1 MENFV
6 MPRAGECPLCDGS
19 DGGRSALS
27 VGKCQW
33 WPITITIIVPGARL
47 VVTKRAADSALVA
60 GSELV
65 VIVSCFK

>member
-1 MENFV
+1 

-33 WPITITIIVPGARL
+33 WPITIIVPGARL

-60 GSELV
+60 GGELV